1 MAIPTA
7 DPIIVAPTPNP
18 VKSDDSIDFDKLE
31 RNVRRWLDTELSG
44 FVVGSYGGEEFH
56 IGEPDKVQAIR
67 TIVEAHEGRRFV
79 IAGID
84 SPSPTEALRL
94 AHLYT
99 EAGADMVRV
108 RIPAPTQKQRAA
120 MSNVEYFRHVARRSP
135 VPIVV
140 IHQPKDPGKV
150 DTTPEELGEITN
162 LDNIYAYINSLN
174 FRWEQRC
181 VPFIASGVKYW
192 TCNGSLLYPGA
203 SVGAIGACLFFGN
216 WAPHKCKR
224 IIELTMAGRHAEAV
238 KIQKSLIHADYLGMT
253 YGVAALKA
261 GLNMLGFEAT
271 VPRSPTKPL
280 PKEVEAELR
289 EAFEEAGIL

>member
-18 VKSDDSIDFDKLE
+18 VKADDSIDFDKLA
-31 RNVRRWLDTELSG
+31 RNIRRWLDTELSG

-67 TIVEAHEGRRFV
+67 TVAEAHGGRRFV

-84 SPSPTEALRL
+84 SPSPTEAVRL
-94 AHLYT
+94 AHLYA

-108 RIPAPTQKQRAA
+108 RIPAPTQTQRAA
-120 MSNVEYFRHVARRSP
+120 VSNVEYFRHVARRSP

-162 LDNIYAYINSLN
+162 LGNIYAYINSLN

-216 WAPHKCKR
+216 WGASQVQANHR
-224 IIELTMAGRHAEAV
+224 AHYGRPPRRSRKDTEIAHTRGLPRHDIRSSCFEGGAEHARLR
-238 KIQKSLIHADYLGMT
+238 SDS
-253 YGVAALKA
+253 
-261 GLNMLGFEAT
+261 AT
-271 VPRSPTKPL
+271 
-280 PKEVEAELR
+280 
-289 EAFEEAGIL
+289 